1 MKKTIAIVTPMLCAV
16 ATAMAQHTVS
26 GTVTDLNGEPLAGV
40 AVMVQDS
47 PSPTGTTTD
56 LDGTWSLSV
65 SPDAVLE
72 FSSLGYRPVT
82 VNVNGRGAID
92 VSLEEDREILRTYG
106 GTVDFVNL
114 ETARPVIECA
124 RVAAI

>member
-1 MKKTIAIVTPMLCAV
+1 MKKTIAIVTLMLCAV

-47 PSPTGTTTD
+47 PSPTGTMTD

-82 VNVNGRGAID
+82 VNVNGRGG
-92 VSLEEDREILRTYG
+92 Y
-106 GTVDFVNL
+106 
-114 ETARPVIECA
+114 
-124 RVAAI
+124 